1 MSVYNL
7 ARYNL
12 AKFNVVQ
19 ADSIWAV
26 GRARTTVA
34 FSYAGITNL
43 VIGNAA
49 VRFDAE
55 QMRLDPGRMIIGSTG
70 MTFANQSK
78 VNAYFWRQAT
88 AATVWSKEINLS
100 QEAYIVG
107 TESTTFD
114 PKINLSQE
122 AYVSGAES
130 TTLDPDVNLSQ
141 QAFVSGN
148 AGEVFSQT
156 ADVIVLTESICSFPG
171 LTLKP
176 GQVLTIDAGSY
187 NVLLDGENAIYLQE
201 GDWLDNLSRDTINI
215 TASATGGQRL
225 HIQILYVERYL

>member
-88 AATVWSKEINLS
+88 GAPGIASGQARAPEPCGRDRLPQKAGARLCGDR
-100 QEAYIVG
+100 QCPLLCLQAKR
-107 TESTTFD
+107 ES
-114 PKINLSQE
+114 LMLRWASR
-122 AYVSGAES
+122 S
-130 TTLDPDVNLSQ
+130 TARHPPALPP
-141 QAFVSGN
+141 AM
-148 AGEVFSQT
+148 
-156 ADVIVLTESICSFPG
+156 P
-171 LTLKP
+171 
-176 GQVLTIDAGSY
+176 
-187 NVLLDGENAIYLQE
+187 
-201 GDWLDNLSRDTINI
+201 W
-215 TASATGGQRL
+215 QRT
-225 HIQILYVERYL
+225 